1 MNTVFIGNSSET
13 RTIFQTFTMLFPMS
27 GYFLLLLIFLT
38 FSPAVSKTTTNNSKG
53 TPAPTAS
60 VCHNVVNYNSFSAG
74 PSKEIKNL
82 LQEMKMQLTDL
93 QKKVGAIAGNNS
105 GKGENRLAES
115 GVFLVLFN
123 RKSAKALLSYLK
135 NP

>member
-1 MNTVFIGNSSET
+1 MSSET
-13 RTIFQTFTMLFPMS
+13 RPIFRTLAMFFPLS
-27 GYFLLLLIFLT
+27 GYFLLLVLIYST

-53 TPAPTAS
+53 APAPTAS

-93 QKKVGAIAGNNS
+93 QKKVGAIVGNNN
-105 GKGENRLAES
+105 GKGENRFTGSVEF
-115 GVFLVLFN
+115 FLQLN
-123 RKSAKALLSYLK
+123 LY
-135 NP
+135 